1 MIFYWMHT
9 NIHHPV
15 HMVVAVYVQ
24 DIHLE
29 LWRSLNYSC

>member
-1 MIFYWMHT
+1 
-9 NIHHPV
+9 
-15 HMVVAVYVQ
+15 MVVAVYVQ